1 MANRGFDIED
11 LTLRGVRLNIPPFLH
26 GKAQLS
32 EQELITSRIAS
43 LHIHVEVQERINI
56 FDRCIIIYQLL

>member
-1 MANRGFDIED
+1 MADCGFDIED

-32 EQELITSRIAS
+32 EQELVTRRQIM
-43 LHIHVEVQERINI
+43 LNVQ
-56 FDRCIIIYQLL
+56 